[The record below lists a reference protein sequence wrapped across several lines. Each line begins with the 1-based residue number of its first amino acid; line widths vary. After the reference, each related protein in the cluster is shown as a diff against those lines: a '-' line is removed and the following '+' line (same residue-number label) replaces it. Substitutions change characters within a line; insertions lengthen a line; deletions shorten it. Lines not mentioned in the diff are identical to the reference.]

1 MSKAEELLNTLA
13 ITETTNARLS
23 TTNEPHLVIGPDRI
37 ITVPTEL
44 KRLAVQFDHDVETV
58 TFDCPRYWDEHDMSQ
73 MHIYINYLR
82 PDKESAIFKAQDV
95 TVDELDETMM
105 HFTWTISRHVT
116 EVPGQIVFLV
126 CIKIA
131 DAEGN
136 EKTHW
141 NSELCKT
148 CFVSEGLEIDGEPIR
163 ELYPDIIENW
173 YSEVVEVLDE
183 VNAVKQNVIEMRDS
197 GAFDGATFTPTV
209 DSDGNI
215 SWTNDRGRPN
225 PKTVNITG
233 PNGVS
238 PVITITRL
246 QGGYRLTITDIEGTK
261 SFDIMDTIIDDTEA
275 VKKVINDFVYIG
287 SIEPAEGPVLWLDSS
302 VENNVLMK
310 FKDMSGDVT
319 VTYPIT
325 KKDNVIGL
333 DDAIRN
339 QSVTTTGTSTIYE
352 ATVSGI
358 TELTSGIGFVMIPHV
373 TSAAS
378 SPKLNV
384 NGLGEKFI
392 RRRVSGSTTTIYSEK
407 TSDDWL
413 AAGKPIWVVY
423 DGTQWIA
430 DMPVPYAGD
439 FMGTLL
445 INNGGTGA
453 TTAAQARINLG
464 IETADGTVS
473 SGNAVYAEVGEW
485 IDGNPDGED
494 RIGYFVCVDNNT
506 PGVTMRKATAD
517 DDVRGVTVAAPAFS
531 GNCSSDKFDSDGNLL
546 AKYSFVAVMGMV
558 SVIDNGTC
566 TVNGRCM
573 PNANSTA
580 SPVDGDYGYQVIER
594 IDDTHI
600 LIAVEPGTDAQYN
613 FKNYIDDNKETK
625 KLVFGNVAVATS
637 AFVPDTT
644 YSDYGYR
651 AAISLDGVNSSMIPE
666 VMFDADIAASGDFS
680 SVSAAYDGGV
690 YIYSAS
696 VPSSEIVIPTIV
708 CWSRDSGTE
717 ASIPSGGGNVTGNL
731 YMNGYSISGLN
742 DPTDST
748 QAATK
753 GYVDKM
759 LPKTGGAM
767 TGAINMGTNRI
778 TDLGTPAANTD
789 AATKGYADLA
799 AYPVGAIYISTVST
813 SPASLFGGTWEQI
826 KDRFLY
832 SVGDTAFAGQQGGE
846 ISHTLTVNEM
856 PVHYHSLGHT
866 GDHPAYP
873 VTWGNMYVSVEIPSA
888 TAVTHTPGQALTGG
902 NSLGVF
908 QDSDHITANS
918 GGGAAHNNMPPYL
931 AVYMWQR
938 VA

>member
-23 TTNEPHLVIGPDRI
+23 TIDEPHLVIGPDRI

-44 KRLAVQFDHDVETV
+44 KRLAVQFDHNVETV

-82 PDKESAIFKAQDV
+82 PDKESGIFKAQDV

-333 DDAIRN
+333 GDAIRN

-392 RRRVSGSTTTIYSEK
+392 RRRVSGSTTTTYSEK

-439 FMGTLL
+439 FMGTLAV
-445 INNGGTGA
+445 NNGGTGA

-485 IDGNPDGED
+485 LDGNPDGED

-506 PGVTMRKATAD
+506 PGATMRKATAD

-546 AKYSFVAVMGMV
+546 ARYSFVAVMGMV

-600 LIAVEPGTDAQYN
+600 LIAVEPGTDTQYN
-613 FKNYIDDNKETK
+613 FKNYIDDNKESK
-625 KLVFGNVAVATS
+625 KLVFNNVAVATS
-637 AFVPDTT
+637 AFVSDTT

-680 SVSAAYDGGV
+680 SVSATYDGGV

-696 VPSSEIVIPTIV
+696 VPSSEIIIPTIV

-748 QAATK
+748 QAANK
-753 GYVDKM
+753 NYVDKM

-767 TGAINMGTNRI
+767 TGAISMGTNRI

-789 AATKGYADLA
+789 AATKGYVDLA

-856 PVHYHSLGHT
+856 PPHQHSVYADADFSAYNT
-866 GDHPAYP
+866 GNNNEWKQALVNVSNP
-873 VTWGNMYVSVEIPSA
+873 VTVDYMRIGS
-888 TAVTHTPGQALTGG
+888 
-902 NSLGVF
+902 
-908 QDSDHITANS
+908 S
-918 GGGAAHNNMPPYL
+918 GGGWAHNNMPPYL
-931 AVYMWQR
+931 VVYMWKR
-938 VA
+938 VS